1 MLIKMNREQMLLRV
15 SAAQFAMW
23 EMRIYMD
30 THLDNAEAQELYKKY
45 LNRYEKLKEEYEE
58 KFGPLVL
65 GEGNSDDWL
74 KDPWPWDNK

>member
-1 MLIKMNREQMLLRV
+1 MLLRV